1 MPEKRLEYRPDEA
14 TIEDERAY
22 FLDAWQHTLQEV
34 REEVEKE
41 RSAEADPTPREHKH
55 GRRQRLVPS

>member
-1 MPEKRLEYRPDEA
+1 MAEKRLEYRPDEV

-22 FLDAWQHTLQEV
+22 FLNAWQHTLQEV

-41 RSAEADPTPREHKH
+41 LSAEADPAPREQKH
-55 GRRQRLVPS
+55 RRHRWLVAS